1 MDITVRVV
9 AFEGT
14 YSSKRVESEIG
25 RLNKNVHD
33 PGRVRIN
40 TGPVE
45 IRDSSGDITSLR
57 YCRSTLLRQLL
68 TINSRELRGKRMPC
82 REGV

>member
-14 YSSKRVESEIG
+14 YSSKRVVG

-40 TGPVE
+40 TRPVE
-45 IRDSSGDITSLR
+45 IRDSSGDIAPSLR